1 MCLRELGFEKSSL
14 NRISKQVYQKAK
26 SKNISKNF
34 SRTRGKTNFHIC
46 FFTAL
51 FFFFGANPSLKYLYY
66 STTLKRSWKGTRQV
80 TKMLPIDVF
89 YLPMTIENN
98 QKANNMQKLWNTRNE
113 DSKQF
118 QRGVKSILHCPATLY
133 CKKVNWISQPEVCSP
148 SCVLSE
154 HSNILTQLQLYR
166 SIKYQNI
173 QFTIIYYHLYSMQEL
188 IMERMV
194 LAWSKNPEQK
204 NNNNFEILP
213 GVSLNNITILQKP
226 FIQN

>member
-1 MCLRELGFEKSSL
+1 MKNPAWIGFPNRSIRRLKVKTFP
-14 NRISKQVYQKAK
+14 RISAEREAKQIFTFA
-26 SKNISKNF
+26 F
-34 SRTRGKTNFHIC
+34 SQ
-46 FFTAL
+46 L

-89 YLPMTIENN
+89 YFPMTIENN

-154 HSNILTQLQLYR
+154 HSNILTQLQLYL
-166 SIKYQNI
+166 SIKY
-173 QFTIIYYHLYSMQEL
+173 
-188 IMERMV
+188 
-194 LAWSKNPEQK
+194 
-204 NNNNFEILP
+204 
-213 GVSLNNITILQKP
+213 
-226 FIQN
+226 